1 MANNDE
7 LQRCVDIL
15 RQGGLIVAP
24 SDTVYGLV
32 CDATNEN
39 AVKKLIA
46 VKNRPWGK
54 PISVFTDGF
63 EMIESLTH
71 TSQHSAILH
80 TLLPGPFTVIL
91 PSRNKVCNL
100 LESERNT
107 LGVRLPIYKWIQD
120 LVHIY
125 GKPLTATS
133 ANISG
138 KAPHYE
144 ASGFMNELSETKK
157 KLIDMVVDSGK
168 LPRNKPSTIVDLSG
182 ESLQLLRQG
191 DILPVTKYSYTSN
204 NAQETKK
211 LGSHVAE
218 KYTSMNSEKPV
229 VFIVEGEMGAGKTV
243 FAQGMGRYFGIE
255 NIISPTYVVYYE
267 YKTKHNLIKTF
278 IHVDLYNIEN
288 TDEFTHLGLEEYLKK
303 GTVMCIEWGNKIG
316 PLFDF
321 IKKTAHVIPIEIS
334 YKTESVRLI
343 TIKEIK
349 K

>member
-7 LQRCVDIL
+7 LQRCVNIL

-63 EMIESLTH
+63 EMIDSLTD
-71 TSQHSAILH
+71 TSQHSAILRA
-80 TLLPGPFTVIL
+80 LLPGPFTVIL
-91 PSRNKVCNL
+91 PSRNKVCHL

-107 LGVRLPIYKWIQD
+107 LGIRLPNYGWIQD
-120 LVHIY
+120 LVHAY
-125 GKPLTATS
+125 GRPLTATS

-144 ASGFMNELSETKK
+144 AEGFMNELSEAKR
-157 KLIDMVVDSGK
+157 KLIDMVIDKGK

-182 ESLQLLRQG
+182 DSLQLLRQG
-191 DILPVTKYSYTSN
+191 DILPLTEYSYTSN
-204 NAQETKK
+204 SALETKK
-211 LGSHVAE
+211 LGSYIAE
-218 KYTSMNSEKPV
+218 KYTSLHTEKPV

-243 FAQGMGRYFGIE
+243 FAQGMGRYFGVE

-267 YKTKHNLIKTF
+267 YITKHNSIKTF
-278 IHVDLYNIEN
+278 LHADLYNIEN
-288 TDEFTHLGLEEYLKK
+288 VDEFSHLGLEDYLKK
-303 GTVMCIEWGNKIG
+303 GTVMCVEWGNKIG
-316 PLFDF
+316 PLFDL
-321 IKKTAHVIPIEIS
+321 IKKTAHVIPVEIS
-334 YKTESVRLI
+334 YKTESIRLI

-349 K
+349 E